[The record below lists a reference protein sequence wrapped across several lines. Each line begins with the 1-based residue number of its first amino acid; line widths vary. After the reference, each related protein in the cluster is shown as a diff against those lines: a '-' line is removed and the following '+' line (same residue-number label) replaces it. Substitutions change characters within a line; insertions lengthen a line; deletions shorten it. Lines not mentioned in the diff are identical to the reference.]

1 MGMVTWCCP
10 KDKAH
15 IVVDQISDIRT
26 VGTESIF
33 DHHAFQM
40 RMILVEFDE
49 KPVGS
54 LSLTILLGTP
64 ILHDDHSRAKGKHG
78 Q

>member
-1 MGMVTWCCP
+1 MCNPRLTLDGVVKFDRFIVCDSPVELRKYMDMVTWCCP

-15 IVVDQISDIRT
+15 IVVDQISDMRA

-40 RMILVEFDE
+40 RMIL
-49 KPVGS
+49 
-54 LSLTILLGTP
+54 
-64 ILHDDHSRAKGKHG
+64 A
-78 Q
+78 